1 MIKIEPK
8 QSSSSI
14 KNPPCNGNKT
24 NRYDTKFYPNLKY
37 TVWNVVS
44 VTCLPPITRQ
54 SNLYREHERTKNRW
68 ADFAIR
74 FVIKHSLGNSH
85 ITEAPVI
92 HRDESITHAPRQIF
106 MLIRYAMER
115 DRTTWFSYDRGKE
128 RGIITRGIKRRRKG
142 GRRGGRGPNDGTVI
156 NHAGQQSNVCK
167 YNQTM

>member
-8 QSSSSI
+8 ESSSSM
-14 KNPPCNGNKT
+14 KNPPCNKT

-115 DRTTWFSYDRGKE
+115 DRTHVVFIRSWKGARNNNERNKTEEE
-128 RGIITRGIKRRRKG
+128 RGEERRERAKRR
-142 GRRGGRGPNDGTVI
+142 DG
-156 NHAGQQSNVCK
+156 
-167 YNQTM
+167 Y